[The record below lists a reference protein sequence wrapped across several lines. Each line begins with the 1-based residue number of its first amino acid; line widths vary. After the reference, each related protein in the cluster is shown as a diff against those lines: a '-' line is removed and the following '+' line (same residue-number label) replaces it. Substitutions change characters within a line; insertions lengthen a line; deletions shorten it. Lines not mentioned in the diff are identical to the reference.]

1 METDPRPEAPPP
13 DPDEIDDDA
22 RYLGGDDDKLDTDSE
37 PGLTPEEIEED
48 LHRDQAE
55 G

>member
-1 METDPRPEAPPP
+1 METDPRPENPPP

-22 RYLGGDDDKLDTDSE
+22 RYVGGEEELDTDSE

>member
-1 METDPRPEAPPP
+1 METGPDPPNPPP

-22 RYLGGDDDKLDTDSE
+22 RYVGDEELIDTDSE

-48 LHRDQAE
+48 LHRDEA
-55 G
+55 